1 MRALLDS
8 KLSLAFG
15 ESGDP
20 LAAESANFSSEF
32 ERGSW
37 GNVATWWNAEM
48 WYLTALLPEMI
59 FFGTEE
65 SLDNLETPIH
75 PFYEPPN
82 GQTSDNMDRR
92 EIIRSF
98 NFNSFNT
105 TITDGR
111 SEVLQWLSPLEPQ
124 KRHQHLRGERTWGCG
139 TMDFPNRR
147 VQEMGYG
154 RRWLFSFCALLPR
167 WSMCGEDSSQV
178 TRNRGRELPS
188 LTCDFSSAVI
198 DHFCSRRQDV
208 TVAGLYC
215 DYLDRNEQTTVR
227 TGIIGPDSR
236 TLELPLLVWFGS
248 FFFFFCLKLGLRRS
262 LFAVRS
268 PPYPREGIS
277 NVLARGPIIPVSTVH
292 RTC

>member
-1 MRALLDS
+1 MVVTTGTAETTSTFKGGTDLRVWDNGFSEQKSSGDGIREKMALLILCS
-8 KLSLAFG
+8 FATVIQVWGRLI
-15 ESGDP
+15 SG
-20 LAAESANFSSEF
+20 N
-32 ERGSW
+32 
-37 GNVATWWNAEM
+37 
-48 WYLTALLPEMI
+48 
-59 FFGTEE
+59 
-65 SLDNLETPIH
+65 
-75 PFYEPPN
+75 
-82 GQTSDNMDRR
+82 
-92 EIIRSF
+92 
-98 NFNSFNT
+98 
-105 TITDGR
+105 
-111 SEVLQWLSPLEPQ
+111 
-124 KRHQHLRGERTWGCG
+124 
-139 TMDFPNRR
+139 
-147 VQEMGYG
+147 
-154 RRWLFSFCALLPR
+154 
-167 WSMCGEDSSQV
+167 